1 MACKGCAL
9 PASPGRQGQKP
20 VCMLLT
26 LVFSLLLVV
35 AALAFGLNRVAPT
48 RRLGFAAS
56 AAVFAA
62 AALMLL
68 VPARAVD
75 QAPVEALAPGGA
87 RFSFWPAPGAVERIV
102 ALALLGG
109 GGMALL
115 GLAGATPPSVRGFGG
130 VFAWATIALA
140 GALLS
145 VVTPVFSMVQPLAW
159 SVVALAG
166 YGALRA
172 SGATAQIEAP
182 PLMVATGLGAS
193 LALMVSLLVAGPD
206 LIAGRLPAW
215 PAAAGGALA
224 ALGLAGCAPL
234 LSARDETALA
244 PAPLGALIFGLAA
257 PAAALGWLLQSVA
270 ALPSLP
276 PAWGVTLGLTGGLG
290 ALASAA
296 GALDERRLRPI
307 LNWTWGFQAALIV
320 AAAGLAAPRGV
331 EAGASLLLGLLL
343 GSVVAASAAAILEQ
357 HTGSDDYTAVGGA
370 PRVATAAWAIGML
383 VSLGLPPLW
392 GFWGRLWFLQA
403 AQEHQPW
410 LAALTLAASVLLT
423 LALLAPLAGLL
434 SPARF
439 PPRRG
444 PWTDTVPLALAGSV
458 LLGLGVAP
466 QLVRVFWPGEAP
478 IVPVI
483 QGASIVVGMLLAVPG
498 LLMARAASGRS
509 LERDSDEE
517 LVSLAPEGLGAAL
530 RPLSWL
536 ARPMP
541 LLQGS
546 WMVLQRASEL
556 LRVPLR
562 LFEQRYYL
570 LGVLAALLTIMLLMA
585 R

>member
-1 MACKGCAL
+1 
-9 PASPGRQGQKP
+9 
-20 VCMLLT
+20 MLLT
-26 LVFSLLLVV
+26 LIFSLLLFV
-35 AALAFGLNRVAPT
+35 AALAFGLNQVAPT
-48 RRLGFAAS
+48 RRLGFATG

-68 VPARAVD
+68 VPVRAVD
-75 QAPVEALAPGGA
+75 QAPVEVLAIGGA
-87 RFSFWPAPGAVERIV
+87 RFSLWPTPSAVERIV

-109 GGMALL
+109 GGTALL
-115 GLAGATPPSVRGFGG
+115 SLAGATPPSVRGFGG

-140 GALLS
+140 AALLS
-145 VVTPVFSMVQPLAW
+145 VITPAFSMVHPLAW

-172 SGATAQIEAP
+172 SGATAQSEAP

-193 LALMVSLLVAGPD
+193 LLLLVSLLVAGPG
-206 LIAGRLPAW
+206 AGAGQLPGW
-215 PAAAGGALA
+215 PAAAGGVLA
-224 ALGLAGCAPL
+224 ALGLTGCAPL
-234 LSARDETALA
+234 LYARDETALA
-244 PAPLGALIFGLAA
+244 PAPLSALIFGLAA

-270 ALPSLP
+270 TLPSLP
-276 PAWGVTLGLTGGLG
+276 PAWGVTLGLIGGLG

-296 GALDERRLRPI
+296 GALGERRLRPI

-320 AAAGLAAPRGV
+320 AAAGLAPPRGV
-331 EAGASLLLGLLL
+331 EAGASMLLGLLL
-343 GSVVAASAAAILEQ
+343 GSVVAASAAAVLEQ
-357 HTGSDDYTAVGGA
+357 HTGSDDYTAAGGA
-370 PRVATAAWAIGML
+370 PRLATAAWAVGML

-403 AQEHQPW
+403 VQEQQPW

-434 SPARF
+434 SPARL
-439 PPRRG
+439 PPRRVQ
-444 PWTDTVPLALAGSV
+444 WTDAVPLALGGSL
-458 LLGLGVAP
+458 LLGPGVAP
-466 QLVRVFWPGEAP
+466 QLVRMFWPGDAP
-478 IVPVI
+478 IAPVI
-483 QGASIVVGMLLAVPG
+483 QGASIVAGMLLAIPG
-498 LLMARAASGRS
+498 LLMARAAPGRS
-509 LERDSDEE
+509 LERDPDEE
-517 LVSLAPEGLGAAL
+517 LVSLAPEGLGVAL

-541 LLQGS
+541 LLRS
-546 WMVLQRASEL
+546 SRVALQRASEL
-556 LRVPLR
+556 LRVPLT

>member
-1 MACKGCAL
+1 
-9 PASPGRQGQKP
+9 
-20 VCMLLT
+20 MLLT
-26 LVFSLLLVV
+26 LVFSLLLLV
-35 AALAFGLNRVAPT
+35 AALTLGLNRVAPT
-48 RRLGFAAS
+48 RRLGFATG

-75 QAPVEALAPGGA
+75 QAPVEVLAIGGA
-87 RFSFWPAPGAVERIV
+87 RFSFWPAPGAMERMV

-109 GGMALL
+109 GGTALL
-115 GLAGATPPSVRGFGG
+115 SLAGAAPPSVRGFGG

-140 GALLS
+140 AALLS
-145 VVTPVFSMVQPLAW
+145 VITPAFSMVQPLAW

-172 SGATAQIEAP
+172 SGATAQSEAP

-193 LALMVSLLVAGPD
+193 LLLLVSLLVAGPG
-206 LIAGRLPAW
+206 AGAGQLPEW
-215 PAAAGGALA
+215 PVAAGGVLA

-234 LSARDETALA
+234 LYARDETALA
-244 PAPLGALIFGLAA
+244 PAPLGALILGLAA

-276 PAWGVTLGLTGGLG
+276 PAWGVTLGLIGGLG

-296 GALDERRLRPI
+296 GALDEQRLRPI

-320 AAAGLAAPRGV
+320 AAAGLATPRGV
-331 EAGASLLLGLLL
+331 EAGASMLLGLLL

-357 HTGSDDYTAVGGA
+357 HTGSDDYTAASGA
-370 PRVATAAWAIGML
+370 PRLATAAWAVGML

-403 AQEHQPW
+403 AQEQQPW

-434 SPARF
+434 SPARL
-439 PPRRG
+439 PPRRVQ
-444 PWTDTVPLALAGSV
+444 WTDAVPLVLAGSL
-458 LLGLGVAP
+458 LLGPGVAP
-466 QLVRVFWPGEAP
+466 QLVRMFWPGDAP

-483 QGASIVVGMLLAVPG
+483 QGASIVAGMLLATPG
-498 LLMARAASGRS
+498 LLMARAAPGRS
-509 LERDSDEE
+509 LERDPDEE
-517 LVSLAPEGLGAAL
+517 PISLAPEGLGVAL

-541 LLQGS
+541 LLRSS
-546 WMVLQRASEL
+546 WVALQRASEF
-556 LRVPLR
+556 LRVPLT

>member
-1 MACKGCAL
+1 
-9 PASPGRQGQKP
+9 
-20 VCMLLT
+20 MLLT
-26 LVFSLLLVV
+26 LVFSLLLLV

-48 RRLGFAAS
+48 RRLGFATG

-75 QAPVEALAPGGA
+75 QAPVELFAIGGV
-87 RFSFWPAPGAVERIV
+87 RFSFWPAPGAVERLV

-109 GGMALL
+109 GGTALL
-115 GLAGATPPSVRGFGG
+115 SLAGAAPPSVRGFGG

-140 GALLS
+140 AALLS
-145 VVTPVFSMVQPLAW
+145 VITPAFSLVHPLAW

-172 SGATAQIEAP
+172 SGATAESEAP
-182 PLMVATGLGAS
+182 LLLVATGLGAS
-193 LALMVSLLVAGPD
+193 LLLMVALLVAGPD
-206 LIAGRLPAW
+206 AGAGQLPAW
-215 PAAAGGALA
+215 SAAAGGVLA

-234 LSARDETALA
+234 LYARDETASA
-244 PAPLGALIFGLAA
+244 PAPLGVLIFGLAT
-257 PAAALGWLLQSVA
+257 PAAGLGWLLQSVA

-276 PAWGVTLGLTGGLG
+276 SAWGLTLGVIGGLG

-296 GALDERRLRPI
+296 GALGERRLRPI

-320 AAAGLAAPRGV
+320 AAAGLAAPRGL
-331 EAGASLLLGLLL
+331 EAGASMLLGLLL

-370 PRVATAAWAIGML
+370 PRLASAAWAVGML

-403 AQEHQPW
+403 AQEQQPW

-434 SPARF
+434 SPARL
-439 PPRRG
+439 PPRREEQ
-444 PWTDTVPLALAGSV
+444 WTDAVPLALAGSV
-458 LLGLGVAP
+458 LLGSGVAP
-466 QLVRVFWPGEAP
+466 QLVRMLWPGDAP
-478 IVPVI
+478 IAPVI
-483 QGASIVVGMLLAVPG
+483 QGASIVAGMLLAIPG
-498 LLMARAASGRS
+498 LLLARAASGRS
-509 LERDSDEE
+509 LQRDPDEE
-517 LVSLAPEGLGAAL
+517 LVSLAPEGLGMAL

-541 LLQGS
+541 LLRSS
-546 WMVLQRASEL
+546 WVALQRASEL
-556 LRVPLR
+556 LRVPLT